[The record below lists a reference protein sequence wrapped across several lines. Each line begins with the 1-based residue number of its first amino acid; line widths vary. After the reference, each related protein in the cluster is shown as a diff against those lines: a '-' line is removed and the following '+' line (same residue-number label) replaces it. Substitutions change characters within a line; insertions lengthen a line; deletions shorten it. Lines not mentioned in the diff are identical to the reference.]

1 MENLL
6 AVLKPIIEI
15 GVLAVFFYYMLLFIQ
30 GTPVVPVLKV
40 LVILFIGFFFA
51 QKLQLHTINWV
62 FTKLFAI
69 LVFALLIVFQ
79 PELRRA
85 LVHLGEIPFFG
96 YATTS
101 KQNII
106 EEITQA
112 VVSLSRKKIGAL
124 ITIEKEIGLNNY
136 TATGV
141 KIDSIVSRELLMT
154 IFMPSTILHDGGV
167 IIQGD
172 RISAAACTFPLS
184 QNPTLEKTMGTRH
197 QAALG
202 LTEETDAMVLV
213 VSEETGT
220 ISFAYRGKLS
230 RGLDED
236 SVRKIIAGIYTKSK
250 KNI

>member
-1 MENLL
+1 MEMLISI
-6 AVLKPIIEI
+6 VRPVIEI
-15 GVLAVFFYYMLLFIQ
+15 GILAVFFYYLLLFIQ
-30 GTPVVPVLKV
+30 GTPVIPVLKV
-40 LVILFIGFFFA
+40 LVILFIGFFLA
-51 QKLQLHTINWV
+51 QKFQLHTINWV
-62 FTKLFAI
+62 FTKIFAI
-69 LVFALLIVFQ
+69 LVIALLIVFQ

-96 YATTS
+96 FATTS

-112 VVSLSRKKIGAL
+112 VVNLSRKKIGAL
-124 ITIEKEIGLNNY
+124 ITIEREIGLNNY
-136 TATGV
+136 VATGV

-154 IFMPSTILHDGGV
+154 IFMPATILHDGGV

-172 RISAAACTFPLS
+172 RISAAACTLPLS
-184 QNPTLEKTMGTRH
+184 QNPNIEKTMGTRH

-202 LTEETDAMVLV
+202 ITEETDAMVLV

-220 ISFAYRGKLS
+220 ISLAYKGKLS

-236 SVRKIIAGIYTKSK
+236 AVKKIITGVYTKSK
-250 KNI
+250 KSV